1 MKKTLNE
8 KVKTGSV
15 NKYVF
20 KVMKP
25 CQRQIKSDMKQ
36 HETDQSKLLH
46 ILALGPQNVYA
57 W

>member
-15 NKYVF
+15 NKFVF
-20 KVMKP
+20 TVMKP